1 MKIILDYIFI
11 FGSKFNLFKILSG
24 WKEVRYQ
31 HQSDL
36 KNKDRDNGKTH
47 LRKDKQN
54 KMSPARN
61 YPEEPAK
68 TFFPPGIDESAA
80 KKALKRKKKR
90 NSKKNKTSK
99 ATPSGTSDKSEI
111 QYSIFDISISE
122 DSDDAVNI
130 DTNENQL
137 PDDPA
142 NDGEDDIMVSQDSE
156 KSTTDEQI
164 QDKDVNAADM
174 EDVGSDNEYERQEN
188 YLCVQCMTYFWS
200 KEELD
205 EHEIS
210 THLSYYPQ
218 EENFPDVSG
227 NENIET
233 DDDEANSCTKS
244 STDQASEENIAKD
257 SSDEESKESVI
268 IDLTSTKG
276 EGISDIESNSGNDGN
291 NSVNTFNGRDVSND
305 SVANETLHTEDC
317 LEKLRHFLKLKYIKI
332 TLNSMSENACRII
345 CREYIRDSPE
355 YKIILT
361 EFLFYNEHCMDILR
375 NRYDSYV
382 FFVVGRRIAA
392 PTDRFSKASLGAII
406 KLFFNKWT
414 FYSKSL

>member
-1 MKIILDYIFI
+1 MTNFIKIILDYTIFI
-11 FGSKFNLFKILSG
+11 FRSKFNLFKNISG

-99 ATPSGTSDKSEI
+99 ATPSGTSEKSEI
-111 QYSIFDISISE
+111 RYSIFDISISE

-205 EHEIS
+205 KHEIS
-210 THLSYYPQ
+210 THSQ
-218 EENFPDVSG
+218 
-227 NENIET
+227 
-233 DDDEANSCTKS
+233 
-244 STDQASEENIAKD
+244 
-257 SSDEESKESVI
+257 VI
-268 IDLTSTKG
+268 THRKK
-276 EGISDIESNSGNDGN
+276 IS
-291 NSVNTFNGRDVSND
+291 
-305 SVANETLHTEDC
+305 LMC
-317 LEKLRHFLKLKYIKI
+317 LAMK
-332 TLNSMSENACRII
+332 
-345 CREYIRDSPE
+345 
-355 YKIILT
+355 
-361 EFLFYNEHCMDILR
+361 ILR
-375 NRYDSYV
+375 LMTMRLILAQSRV
-382 FFVVGRRIAA
+382 RIRRAKK
-392 PTDRFSKASLGAII
+392 TLRKTHLM
-406 KLFFNKWT
+406 KNQRNL
-414 FYSKSL
+414 